1 MEWINPEYEDV
12 VRRYEA
18 AAEAAG
24 SADGS
29 GQVFRGFIVPEAAP
43 EGG

>member
-12 VRRYEA
+12 VRQYEA

-24 SADGS
+24 SADDS
-29 GQVFRGFIVPEAAP
+29 GRPVRGFIVPEAAA